1 MDQHREIGTW
11 ELTELPLDQTA
22 IGCQWVYAMKT
33 KLDGKFDKGKARV
46 VAQGFTQ
53 RPGMDYYEITSP
65 VVKFD
70 SLRVLLAIANALD
83 WEIEMM
89 DVKGAYLNSDLKEE
103 IYMRQP
109 DGFDDGTG

>member
-1 MDQHREIGTW
+1 MPIWEEAIKIEMDQHREIGTW

-53 RPGMDYYEITSP
+53 RPGMDYYEITSL
-65 VVKFD
+65 VVKFN
-70 SLRVLLAIANALD
+70 SL
-83 WEIEMM
+83 
-89 DVKGAYLNSDLKEE
+89 
-103 IYMRQP
+103 
-109 DGFDDGTG
+109 